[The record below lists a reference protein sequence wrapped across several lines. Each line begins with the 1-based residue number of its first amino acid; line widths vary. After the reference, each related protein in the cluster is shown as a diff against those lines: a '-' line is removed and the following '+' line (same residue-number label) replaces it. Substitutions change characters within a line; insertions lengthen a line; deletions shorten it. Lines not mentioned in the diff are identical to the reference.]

1 MKTSPFIDKKK
12 VDRSYR
18 LCFFFFFSMEQ
29 ISFTVSCVSH
39 QGYTGSRQTG
49 LSVVYVCVFVGN
61 MLEEAD
67 MNVMWRGVSM

>member
-1 MKTSPFIDKKK
+1 
-12 VDRSYR
+12 
-18 LCFFFFFSMEQ
+18 MEQ

-49 LSVVYVCVFVGN
+49 LSVVYVCVFVGH